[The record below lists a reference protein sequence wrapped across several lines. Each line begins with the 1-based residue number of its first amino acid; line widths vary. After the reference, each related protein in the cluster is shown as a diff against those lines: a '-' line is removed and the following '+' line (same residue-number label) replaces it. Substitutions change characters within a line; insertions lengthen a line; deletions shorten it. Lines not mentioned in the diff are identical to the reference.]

1 MDRSPRA
8 LALAFLVAVALLA
21 APMSASAADS
31 GDSLPARW
39 VGTWR
44 LSSEML
50 VDQAGAQV
58 GSLFAD
64 TVGKL
69 TYTARGDVWALVGSP
84 TDSASA
90 VWYTG
95 VAEVRRR
102 AGIVVHHVQYAS
114 IPGWI
119 GTDLVRGYRFF
130 AHGKRLRLT
139 AEVTP
144 ELTDILEWRR
154 AGPRWAGPL

>member
-1 MDRSPRA
+1 MDGSPRA
-8 LALAFLVAVALLA
+8 LAPVLVVLALLA
-21 APMSASAADS
+21 APLSASAAGS
-31 GDSLPARW
+31 GDALPGKW

-44 LSSEML
+44 LTSETI
-50 VDQAGAQV
+50 VDQTGAPA
-58 GSLFAD
+58 GSLFTD

-69 TYTARGDVWALVGSP
+69 TYTTRGDVWALVGSR

-95 VAEVRRR
+95 TAEVDRR
-102 AGIVVHHVQYAS
+102 AGVVVHHVQYAS
-114 IPGWI
+114 LQSWI

-130 AHGKRLRLT
+130 AHGKRLRLS
-139 AEVTP
+139 AELSP